1 MTTHSSILAGKIPW
15 AEEPARLWSTGL
27 QSQTQLSNQAH
38 TRLPLLLSQNSTW
51 ASLGAVVLVAQSCS
65 TLWNPMDHGLPRFSV
80 HGILQARVLE
90 WVAILFSK
98 GSCRP
103 RDQTQVSG
111 IACRFFTIWATGK
124 SLYKFRDWE
133 IKTETHK
140 DKYRRKQKY
149 FFWKMESRWD
159 WISSPS

>member
-1 MTTHSSILAGKIPW
+1 MQFPFIFS
-15 AEEPARLWSTGL
+15 
-27 QSQTQLSNQAH
+27 
-38 TRLPLLLSQNSTW
+38 LLLSCPLFFFFLIF
-51 ASLGAVVLVAQSCS
+51 LGSFKRILCESESVSYSIGSEVWGS
-65 TLWNPMDHGLPRFSV
+65 MDCTPSGFSV

-90 WVAILFSK
+90 WVAIPFSK
-98 GSCRP
+98 GSCWP

-111 IACRFFTIWATGK
+111 IARRFFTIWATGK

-133 IKTETHK
+133 IKTEIHK
-140 DKYRRKQKY
+140 DKNRRKQKY